1 MNSKP
6 LRAFLNNTAILT
18 VLIAAA
24 NAAEKSGPVTD
35 KSRYHL
41 FNPTPAELM
50 RPMSTD
56 RPDRTESPFTVDAG
70 RVQIEMDI
78 ANWTR
83 DRSEDSLVLG
93 GMNLKFGLLHNVDI
107 QFVFGGF
114 QSIEDGAEGVGDLE
128 TRLKINLWG
137 NDGGKTAFA
146 VMPFIKWPTA
156 ADGVGDNDSIEGGII
171 FPLAIELSEGVGLG
185 LMYELDILKDDDGS
199 GYHAD
204 HIATATVGFDLTEK
218 LGMYLEVAAEF
229 PGEKVGDFVAVA
241 SVGWTFSPTE
251 NLQWDLGAN
260 FGLNDAAPDFNPFLG
275 VSLRF

>member
-1 MNSKP
+1 MNTSY
-6 LRAFLNNTAILT
+6 LRLNLRELV
-18 VLIAAA
+18 VLIAMIASA
-24 NAAEKSGPVTD
+24 DAAEKSGPAAD

-41 FNPTPAELM
+41 FNPVPAELM

-70 RVQIEMDI
+70 HVQIEMDI

-83 DRSEDSLVLG
+83 DRSDDSFIFG
-93 GMNLKFGLLHNVDI
+93 GTNLKFGLLHNVDI
-107 QFVFGGF
+107 QFVFGGH
-114 QSIEDGAEGVGDLE
+114 QSIEDGTDGVGDLE

-146 VMPFIKWPTA
+146 VMPFVKWPTA
-156 ADGVGDNDSIEGGII
+156 SDGVGDNDSIEGGVI
-171 FPLAIELSEGVGLG
+171 FPLAIELSESVGLG
-185 LMYELDILKDDDGS
+185 LMYEIDILKDSDGS

-204 HIATATVGFDLTEK
+204 HVATATVGFDLTEK
-218 LGMYLEVAAEF
+218 LGMYLEAAAEF
-229 PGEKVGDFVAVA
+229 PSKKEGDFAAIA

-260 FGLNDAAPDFNPFLG
+260 FGLNNAAPDFDPFLG
-275 VSLRF
+275 LSVRF